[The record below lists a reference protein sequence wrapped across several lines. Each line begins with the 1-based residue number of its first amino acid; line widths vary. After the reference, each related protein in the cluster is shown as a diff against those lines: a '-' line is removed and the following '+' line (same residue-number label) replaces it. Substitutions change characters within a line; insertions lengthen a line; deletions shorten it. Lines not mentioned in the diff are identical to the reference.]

1 VDEEGE
7 EKLSFS
13 AVLKIVEEE
22 EEEEEKEER
31 RGNGKMCV

>member
-22 EEEEEKEER
+22 EEEEEEER
-31 RGNGKMCV
+31 GGNGKMCV

>member
-22 EEEEEKEER
+22 EEEEKEER
-31 RGNGKMCV
+31 GGNGKMCV

>member
-22 EEEEEKEER
+22 EEEEEER
-31 RGNGKMCV
+31 GGNGKMCV

>member
-31 RGNGKMCV
+31 GGNGKMCV

>member
-22 EEEEEKEER
+22 EEEKEER
-31 RGNGKMCV
+31 GGNGKMCV